1 MACGAVAFVGFT
13 QARQGTSEI
22 EKARKEPLAGRFSS
36 DVALRYSTKLESKVG
51 KEKEVSSVG
60 TFELRATTMH
70 DSVLVR
76 VAAAGL
82 GGHGGL
88 AFESRTR
95 GCFCCFCCFCTRR
108 QMPIGSVALTRTAF
122 ALVTLRQSGSGP
134 GIV

>member
-51 KEKEVSSVG
+51 KEVSSVG

-95 GCFCCFCCFCTRR
+95 GCFCCFCTRR